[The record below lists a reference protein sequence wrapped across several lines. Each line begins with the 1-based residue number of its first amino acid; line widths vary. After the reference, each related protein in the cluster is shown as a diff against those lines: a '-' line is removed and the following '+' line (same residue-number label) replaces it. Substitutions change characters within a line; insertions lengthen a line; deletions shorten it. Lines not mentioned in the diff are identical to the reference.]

1 MMIAGM
7 YDVEDEVYYYTNNF
21 VDFYDKNKNKI
32 PEEELKEW
40 AMFLNSPW
48 REKGEKYVTRR
59 TNIIWGEEHLWE
71 TCYRVMSRDFGCSS
85 ILGYGDT
92 PRESFENCVSNFA
105 KVQEKYNPEGKQF

>member
-1 MMIAGM
+1 MIAGM

-48 REKGEKYVTRR
+48 REKGEKYVVLYAELPCIVRFRSHGNFYVTYFCNKS
-59 TNIIWGEEHLWE
+59 NIK
-71 TCYRVMSRDFGCSS
+71 R
-85 ILGYGDT
+85 
-92 PRESFENCVSNFA
+92 
-105 KVQEKYNPEGKQF
+105 K